1 MSRGCNLTHAMVG
14 VLEAVRLAPPGS
26 QSVSSFLVK
35 GADALVAGGK
45 AGIFTPMF
53 YTLAR
58 KPLAKN

>member
-1 MSRGCNLTHAMVG
+1 MVG